1 LGLQGGKAITF
12 PESIV
17 LGVLQGLTEFL
28 PVSSSGHLVLMQ
40 AFMGIG
46 GPVIFFDVLLHV
58 GTLAAVLLVFRKEI
72 AEIIRES
79 AAAVT
84 GSQKKPVSELPHAR
98 FMLMII
104 LGSVPAGVIGILF
117 EDVFEELFSSPLSV
131 GFFLLVTGALLF
143 RTRSLGEGVKTV
155 GMITPSAALLIGLAQ
170 AMAITPGISRSG
182 ATIAVALFLG
192 LERETAVKF
201 SFLLSVPAIAGAMF
215 LKSFSVQ
222 EISIAAANYTAGF
235 ISAFVVGL
243 AALIWLIRLVK
254 KGKLDY
260 FAYYC
265 WGVGVLVIVY
275 YLF

>member
-1 LGLQGGKAITF
+1 M
-12 PESIV
+12 ESIV

-40 AFMGIG
+40 SFMGIS
-46 GPVIFFDVLLHV
+46 GPVVFFDVLLHV
-58 GTLAAVLLVFRKEI
+58 GTLAAVLLVYRKEI
-72 AEIIRES
+72 MDIIRES
-79 AAAVT
+79 LAAA
-84 GSQKKPVSELPHAR
+84 GGQKPLSELPHAR

-104 LGSVPAGVIGILF
+104 LGSVPAGIIGILF
-117 EDVFEELFSSPLSV
+117 EDVFERLFAAPLSV

-143 RTRSLGEGVKTV
+143 ATRKMQAGVKTV

-182 ATIAVALFLG
+182 ATIAAALFLG
-192 LERETAVKF
+192 VERETAAKF
-201 SFLLSVPAIAGAMF
+201 SFLLSVPAIAGAML
-215 LKSFSVQ
+215 LKSFSVH
-222 EISIAAANYTAGF
+222 EIPMEAANYTAGF

-243 AALIWLIRLVK
+243 VSLAWLIRLVK

-265 WGVGVLVIVY
+265 WSVGLVVI
-275 YLF
+275 LLNLL